1 MRTRY
6 IIIIGISIPLILF
19 GIFVSLIAINVS
31 QNLEN
36 SERWMVELE
45 PHLILTDDQ
54 LEYQMQDEDIKELR
68 LYRVQT
74 LEEYF
79 DSLTPNFERQLDE
92 AFDTEYRYV
101 FYIDKHSGYSQ
112 EQIKEILT
120 DIEGIAQARNLH
132 DWIFGRD

>member
-1 MRTRY
+1 MRKRY
-6 IIIIGISIPLILF
+6 IIIIGISIPLVLF

-54 LEYQMQDEDIKELR
+54 LEYQMQDEDIKDLR

-74 LEEYF
+74 LEDYF
-79 DSLTPNFERQLDE
+79 DSLTPNFEKQLE
-92 AFDTEYRYV
+92 AAFDTEYRYV

-120 DIEGIAQARNLH
+120 DIEGIAQVLPRN
-132 DWIFGRD
+132 